1 MTAEE
6 QLISA
11 LAEVERLREAVVGKD
26 VQISQKDAEIRKLSD
41 TLLWL
46 RRKVF
51 GKMSEKNLPLDPNQL
66 LLFEQEHLTDEE
78 RARLD
83 KEVEAAGRQMTK
95 AITVKVKPARRNLDT
110 AGLPTEVIDI
120 YPEGTTDENGR
131 LRDEYVEIGTDESSR
146 LEHIAARTYIEKTV
160 IHKVI
165 LKSDRDKAPE
175 DRRILGERLPL
186 APVGRCMAGASVLTD
201 IIIGKFMY
209 HLPFYRQ
216 IQQYRES
223 GITISGSTMGGW
235 YEAAVEK
242 LKLLYDILRQHILQ
256 SEYIQIDESVIP
268 VIDNEKHK
276 ARKGYEWCVRDAVRG
291 AVMFHYD
298 RGSRGGKVAREI
310 LGAYKGAVQCDGYD
324 AYDQFERNDGITV
337 YGCWAHAR
345 RKFVDALDENSRLAT
360 EALCFIRKIYKV
372 ESDADEAGLNADERK
387 EQRLKTSY
395 PTIQLFETWMKET
408 YLKVLPNS
416 RMGGAIEY
424 TYSLLPRLSR
434 YVNDGRI
441 NIDNNLI
448 ENAIRPLALG
458 RKNYLFCGNDASAY
472 RAAIVYSL
480 ISTCK
485 AAGVDPRTWMEDVL
499 RKIPYYQRDRRDL
512 AELLPYNWKHINEQD
527 LLVTDSNQLGPTR
540 AQYPRLA
547 PTRTDSALNV
557 RLVRYGRHRW
567 LTQMLVQ
574 LMYGKVALAF

>member
-11 LAEVERLREAVVGKD
+11 LAEVERLRKAVVGKD
-26 VQISQKDAEIRKLSD
+26 AEISHKDALLSLKDAEISQKNAEIKKLSD

-51 GKMSEKNLPLDPNQL
+51 GKMSEKNLPLDPDQL

-83 KEVEAAGRQMTK
+83 KEVEAAEQQMTK
-95 AITVKVKPARRNLDT
+95 TITVKVKPSRRDLDT
-110 AGLPTEVIDI
+110 TGLPTEVIDI
-120 YPEGTTDENGR
+120 YPDGTTDENGK
-131 LRDEYVEIGTDESSR
+131 LKDEYVEIGTDESSR
-146 LEHIAARTYIEKTV
+146 LEHIAAKTYIKKTV
-160 IHKVI
+160 IHKVM
-165 LKSDRDKAPE
+165 LKSDSNNKTPE
-175 DRRILGERLPL
+175 DRRIICARLPL
-186 APVGRCMAGASVLTD
+186 APVNRCMAGASVLAD

-216 IQQYRES
+216 IQQYKES
-223 GITISGSTMGGW
+223 GITISDSTMGGW

-256 SEYIQIDESVIP
+256 SEYIQIDESVLP
-268 VIDNEKHK
+268 VIDSEKHK
-276 ARKGYEWCVRDAVRG
+276 ARKGYEWCVRDAIRG
-291 AVMFHYD
+291 AVMFYYD

-324 AYDQFERNDGITV
+324 AYDQFEKNDNITV

-345 RKFVDALDENSRLAT
+345 RKFVDALNESNRLAT
-360 EALCFIRKIYKV
+360 EALCLIRKIYKV
-372 ESDADEAGLNADERK
+372 ESDADKAGLNADERK
-387 EQRLKTSY
+387 EQRLKISY
-395 PTIQLFETWMKET
+395 PTIRLFETWMKET

-416 RMGGAIEY
+416 KMGDAIEY

-472 RAAIVYSL
+472 RAPIVYSL

-485 AAGVDPRTWMEDVL
+485 AVDVDPRTWMEDVL
-499 RKIPYYQRDRRDL
+499 RKIPYYQRDQRDL
-512 AELLPYNWKHINEQD
+512 AELLPFNWKN
-527 LLVTDSNQLGPTR
+527 
-540 AQYPRLA
+540 
-547 PTRTDSALNV
+547 
-557 RLVRYGRHRW
+557 RYE
-567 LTQMLVQ
+567 
-574 LMYGKVALAF
+574 

>member
-11 LAEVERLREAVVGKD
+11 LAEVERLRKAVVGKD
-26 VQISQKDAEIRKLSD
+26 AEISHKNALLSLKDAEISQKNAEIKKLSD

-51 GKMSEKNLPLDPNQL
+51 GKMSEKNLPLDPDQL

-83 KEVEAAGRQMTK
+83 KEVEAAEQQMTK
-95 AITVKVKPARRNLDT
+95 TITVKVKPSRRDLDT
-110 AGLPTEVIDI
+110 TGLPTEVIDI
-120 YPEGTTDENGR
+120 YPDGTTDENGK
-131 LRDEYVEIGTDESSR
+131 LKDEYVEIGTDESSR
-146 LEHIAARTYIEKTV
+146 LEHIAAKTYIKKTV
-160 IHKVI
+160 IHKVM
-165 LKSDRDKAPE
+165 LKSDSNNKTPE
-175 DRRILGERLPL
+175 DRRIICARLPL
-186 APVGRCMAGASVLTD
+186 APVNRCMAGASVLTD

-216 IQQYRES
+216 IQQYKES
-223 GITISGSTMGGW
+223 GITISDSTMGGW

-256 SEYIQIDESVIP
+256 SEYIQIDESVLP
-268 VIDNEKHK
+268 VIDSEKHK
-276 ARKGYEWCVRDAVRG
+276 ARKGYEWCVRDAIRG
-291 AVMFHYD
+291 AVMFYYD
-298 RGSRGGKVAREI
+298 CGSRGGKVAREI

-324 AYDQFERNDGITV
+324 AYDQFEKNDNITV

-345 RKFVDALDENSRLAT
+345 RKFVDALNENNRLAT

-372 ESDADEAGLNADERK
+372 ESDANKAGLNADERK
-387 EQRLKTSY
+387 EQRLKISY
-395 PTIQLFETWMKET
+395 PTIRLFETWMKET

-416 RMGGAIEY
+416 KMGDAIEY

-485 AAGVDPRTWMEDVL
+485 AVDVDPRTWMEDVL
-499 RKIPYYQRDRRDL
+499 RKIPYYQRDQRDL
-512 AELLPYNWKHINEQD
+512 AELLPFNWKN
-527 LLVTDSNQLGPTR
+527 
-540 AQYPRLA
+540 
-547 PTRTDSALNV
+547 
-557 RLVRYGRHRW
+557 RYE
-567 LTQMLVQ
+567 
-574 LMYGKVALAF
+574 

>member
-1 MTAEE
+1 MTVEE

-11 LAEVERLREAVVGKD
+11 LAEVERLRKAVVGKD
-26 VQISQKDAEIRKLSD
+26 AEISHKDALLSLKDAEISQKNAEIKKLSD

-51 GKMSEKNLPLDPNQL
+51 GKMSEKNLPLDPDQL

-83 KEVEAAGRQMTK
+83 KEVEAAEQQMTK
-95 AITVKVKPARRNLDT
+95 TITVKVKPSRRDLDT
-110 AGLPTEVIDI
+110 TGLPTEVIDI
-120 YPEGTTDENGR
+120 YPDGTTDENGK
-131 LRDEYVEIGTDESSR
+131 LKDEYVEIGTDESSR
-146 LEHIAARTYIEKTV
+146 LEHIAAKTYIKKTV
-160 IHKVI
+160 IHKVM
-165 LKSDRDKAPE
+165 LKSDSNNKTPE
-175 DRRILGERLPL
+175 DRRIICARLPL
-186 APVGRCMAGASVLTD
+186 APVNRCMAGASVLTD

-209 HLPFYRQ
+209 HLPSYRQ
-216 IQQYRES
+216 IQQYKES
-223 GITISGSTMGGW
+223 GITISDSTMGGW

-256 SEYIQIDESVIP
+256 SEYIQIDESVLP
-268 VIDNEKHK
+268 VIDSEKHK
-276 ARKGYEWCVRDAVRG
+276 ARKGYEWCVRDAIRG
-291 AVMFHYD
+291 AVMFYYD

-324 AYDQFERNDGITV
+324 AYDQFEKNDNITV

-345 RKFVDALDENSRLAT
+345 RKFVDALNENNRLAT

-372 ESDADEAGLNADERK
+372 ESDANKAGLNADERK
-387 EQRLKTSY
+387 EQRLKISY
-395 PTIQLFETWMKET
+395 PTIRLFETWMKET

-416 RMGGAIEY
+416 KMGDAIEY

-485 AAGVDPRTWMEDVL
+485 AADVDPRTWMEDVL
-499 RKIPYYQRDRRDL
+499 RKIPYYQRDQRDL
-512 AELLPYNWKHINEQD
+512 AELLPFNWKN
-527 LLVTDSNQLGPTR
+527 
-540 AQYPRLA
+540 
-547 PTRTDSALNV
+547 
-557 RLVRYGRHRW
+557 RYE
-567 LTQMLVQ
+567 
-574 LMYGKVALAF
+574 

>member
-11 LAEVERLREAVVGKD
+11 LAEVERLRKAVVGKD
-26 VQISQKDAEIRKLSD
+26 AEISHKDALLSLKDAEISQKNAEIKKLSD
-41 TLLWL
+41 ALLWL

-51 GKMSEKNLPLDPNQL
+51 GKMSEKNLPLDPDQL

-83 KEVEAAGRQMTK
+83 KEVEAAEQQMTK
-95 AITVKVKPARRNLDT
+95 TITVKVKPSRRDLDT
-110 AGLPTEVIDI
+110 TGLPTEVIDI
-120 YPEGTTDENGR
+120 YPDGTTDENGK
-131 LRDEYVEIGTDESSR
+131 LKDEYVEIGTDESSR
-146 LEHIAARTYIEKTV
+146 LEHIAAKTYIKKTV
-160 IHKVI
+160 IHKVM
-165 LKSDRDKAPE
+165 LKSDSNNKTPE
-175 DRRILGERLPL
+175 DRRIICARLPL
-186 APVGRCMAGASVLTD
+186 APVNRCMAGASVLAD

-216 IQQYRES
+216 IQQYKES
-223 GITISGSTMGGW
+223 GITISDSTMGGW

-256 SEYIQIDESVIP
+256 SEYIQIDESVLP
-268 VIDNEKHK
+268 VIDSEKHK
-276 ARKGYEWCVRDAVRG
+276 ARKGYEWCVRDAIRG
-291 AVMFHYD
+291 AVMFYYD

-324 AYDQFERNDGITV
+324 AYDQFEKNDNITV

-345 RKFVDALDENSRLAT
+345 RKFVDALNEDNRLAT

-372 ESDADEAGLNADERK
+372 ESDANKAGLNADERK
-387 EQRLKTSY
+387 EQRLKISY
-395 PTIQLFETWMKET
+395 PTIRLFETWMKET

-416 RMGGAIEY
+416 KMGDAIEY

-485 AAGVDPRTWMEDVL
+485 AADVDPRTWMEDVL
-499 RKIPYYQRDRRDL
+499 RKIPYYQRDQRDL
-512 AELLPYNWKHINEQD
+512 AELLPFNWKN
-527 LLVTDSNQLGPTR
+527 
-540 AQYPRLA
+540 
-547 PTRTDSALNV
+547 
-557 RLVRYGRHRW
+557 RYE
-567 LTQMLVQ
+567 
-574 LMYGKVALAF
+574 

>member
-1 MTAEE
+1 MTVEE

-11 LAEVERLREAVVGKD
+11 LAEVERLRKAVVGKD
-26 VQISQKDAEIRKLSD
+26 AEISHKDALLSLKDAEISQKNAEIKKLSD

-51 GKMSEKNLPLDPNQL
+51 GKMSEKNLPLDPDQL

-83 KEVEAAGRQMTK
+83 KEVEAAEQQMTK
-95 AITVKVKPARRNLDT
+95 TITVKVKPSRRDLDT
-110 AGLPTEVIDI
+110 TGLPTEVIDI
-120 YPEGTTDENGR
+120 YPDGTTDENGK
-131 LRDEYVEIGTDESSR
+131 LKDEYVEIGTDESSR
-146 LEHIAARTYIEKTV
+146 LEHIAAKTYIKKTV
-160 IHKVI
+160 IHKVM
-165 LKSDRDKAPE
+165 LKSDSNNKTPE
-175 DRRILGERLPL
+175 DRRIICARLPL
-186 APVGRCMAGASVLTD
+186 APVNRCMAGASVLAD

-216 IQQYRES
+216 IQQYKES
-223 GITISGSTMGGW
+223 GITISDSTMGGW

-256 SEYIQIDESVIP
+256 SEYIQIDESVLP
-268 VIDNEKHK
+268 VIDSEKHK
-276 ARKGYEWCVRDAVRG
+276 ARKGYEWCVRDAIRG
-291 AVMFHYD
+291 AVMFYYD

-324 AYDQFERNDGITV
+324 AYDQLEKNDNITV

-345 RKFVDALDENSRLAT
+345 RKFVDALNENNRLAT

-372 ESDADEAGLNADERK
+372 ESDANKAGLNADERK
-387 EQRLKTSY
+387 EQRLKISY
-395 PTIQLFETWMKET
+395 PTIRLFETWMKET

-416 RMGGAIEY
+416 KMGDAIEY

-485 AAGVDPRTWMEDVL
+485 AVDVDPRTWMEDVL
-499 RKIPYYQRDRRDL
+499 RKIPYYQRDQRDL
-512 AELLPYNWKHINEQD
+512 AELLPFNWKN
-527 LLVTDSNQLGPTR
+527 
-540 AQYPRLA
+540 
-547 PTRTDSALNV
+547 
-557 RLVRYGRHRW
+557 RYE
-567 LTQMLVQ
+567 
-574 LMYGKVALAF
+574 

>member
-1 MTAEE
+1 MTVEE

-11 LAEVERLREAVVGKD
+11 LAEVKRLRKAVVGKD
-26 VQISQKDAEIRKLSD
+26 AEISHKDALLSLKDAEISQKNAEIKKLSD

-51 GKMSEKNLPLDPNQL
+51 GKMSEKNLPLDPDQL

-83 KEVEAAGRQMTK
+83 KEVEAAEQQMTK
-95 AITVKVKPARRNLDT
+95 TITVKVKPSRRDLDT
-110 AGLPTEVIDI
+110 TGLPTEVIDI
-120 YPEGTTDENGR
+120 YPDGTTDENGK
-131 LRDEYVEIGTDESSR
+131 LKDEYVEIGTDESSR
-146 LEHIAARTYIEKTV
+146 LEHIAAKTYIKKTV
-160 IHKVI
+160 IHKVM
-165 LKSDRDKAPE
+165 LKSDSNNKTPE
-175 DRRILGERLPL
+175 DRRIICARLPL
-186 APVGRCMAGASVLTD
+186 APVSRCMAGASVLAD

-216 IQQYRES
+216 IQQYKES
-223 GITISGSTMGGW
+223 GITISESTMGGW

-256 SEYIQIDESVIP
+256 SEYIQIDESVLP
-268 VIDNEKHK
+268 VIDSEKHK
-276 ARKGYEWCVRDAVRG
+276 ARKGYEWCVRDAIRG
-291 AVMFHYD
+291 AVMFYYD
-298 RGSRGGKVAREI
+298 RGSRGSKVAREI
-310 LGAYKGAVQCDGYD
+310 LGAYKGAIQCDGYD
-324 AYDQFERNDGITV
+324 AYDQFEKNDNITV

-345 RKFVDALDENSRLAT
+345 RKFVDALNENNRLAT

-372 ESDADEAGLNADERK
+372 ESDADKAGLNADERK
-387 EQRLKTSY
+387 EQRLKISY
-395 PTIQLFETWMKET
+395 PTIRLFETWMKET

-416 RMGGAIEY
+416 KMGDAIEY

-448 ENAIRPLALG
+448 ENTIRPLALG

-485 AAGVDPRTWMEDVL
+485 AVDVDPRTWMEDVL
-499 RKIPYYQRDRRDL
+499 RKIPYYQRDQRDL
-512 AELLPYNWKHINEQD
+512 AELLPFNWKN
-527 LLVTDSNQLGPTR
+527 
-540 AQYPRLA
+540 
-547 PTRTDSALNV
+547 
-557 RLVRYGRHRW
+557 RYE
-567 LTQMLVQ
+567 
-574 LMYGKVALAF
+574 

>member
-11 LAEVERLREAVVGKD
+11 LAEVERLRKAVVGKD
-26 VQISQKDAEIRKLSD
+26 AEISHKDALLSLKDAEISRKNAEIKKLSD

-51 GKMSEKNLPLDPNQL
+51 GKMSEKNLHLDPDQL

-83 KEVEAAGRQMTK
+83 KEVEAAEQQMTK
-95 AITVKVKPARRNLDT
+95 TITVKVKPSRRDLDT
-110 AGLPTEVIDI
+110 TGLPTEVIDI
-120 YPEGTTDENGR
+120 YPDGTTDENGK
-131 LRDEYVEIGTDESSR
+131 LKDEYVEIGTDESSR
-146 LEHIAARTYIEKTV
+146 LEHIAAKTYIKKTV
-160 IHKVI
+160 IHKVM
-165 LKSDRDKAPE
+165 LKSDSNNKTPE
-175 DRRILGERLPL
+175 DRRIICARLPL
-186 APVGRCMAGASVLTD
+186 APVNRCMAGASVLTD

-216 IQQYRES
+216 IQQYKES
-223 GITISGSTMGGW
+223 GITISDSTMGGW

-256 SEYIQIDESVIP
+256 SEYIQIDESVLP
-268 VIDNEKHK
+268 VIDSEKHK
-276 ARKGYEWCVRDAVRG
+276 ARKGYEWCVRDAIRG
-291 AVMFHYD
+291 AVMFYYD

-324 AYDQFERNDGITV
+324 AYDQFEKNDNITV

-345 RKFVDALDENSRLAT
+345 RKFVDALNEDNRLAT

-372 ESDADEAGLNADERK
+372 ESDANKAGLNADERK
-387 EQRLKTSY
+387 EQRLKISY
-395 PTIQLFETWMKET
+395 PTIRLFETWMKET

-416 RMGGAIEY
+416 KMGDAIEY

-485 AAGVDPRTWMEDVL
+485 AADVDPRTWMEDVL
-499 RKIPYYQRDRRDL
+499 RKIPYYQRDQRDL
-512 AELLPYNWKHINEQD
+512 AELLPFNWKN
-527 LLVTDSNQLGPTR
+527 
-540 AQYPRLA
+540 
-547 PTRTDSALNV
+547 
-557 RLVRYGRHRW
+557 RYE
-567 LTQMLVQ
+567 
-574 LMYGKVALAF
+574 

>member
-1 MTAEE
+1 MTVEE

-11 LAEVERLREAVVGKD
+11 LAEVERLRKAVVGKD
-26 VQISQKDAEIRKLSD
+26 AEISHKDALLSLKDAEISRKNAEIKKLSD

-51 GKMSEKNLPLDPNQL
+51 GKMSEKNLPLDPDQL

-83 KEVEAAGRQMTK
+83 KEVEAAEQQMTK
-95 AITVKVKPARRNLDT
+95 TITVKVKPSRRDLDT
-110 AGLPTEVIDI
+110 TGLPTEVIDI
-120 YPEGTTDENGR
+120 YPDGTTDENGK
-131 LRDEYVEIGTDESSR
+131 LKDEYVEIGTDESSR
-146 LEHIAARTYIEKTV
+146 LEHIAAKTYIKKTV
-160 IHKVI
+160 IHKVM
-165 LKSDRDKAPE
+165 LKSDSNNKTPE
-175 DRRILGERLPL
+175 DRRIICARLPL
-186 APVGRCMAGASVLTD
+186 APVNRCMAGASVLTD

-216 IQQYRES
+216 IQQYKES
-223 GITISGSTMGGW
+223 GITISDSTMGGW

-256 SEYIQIDESVIP
+256 SEYIQIDESVLP
-268 VIDNEKHK
+268 VIDSEKHK
-276 ARKGYEWCVRDAVRG
+276 ARKGYEWCVRDAIRG
-291 AVMFHYD
+291 AVMFYYD

-324 AYDQFERNDGITV
+324 AYDQFEKNDNITV

-345 RKFVDALDENSRLAT
+345 RKFVDALNENNRLAT

-372 ESDADEAGLNADERK
+372 ESDADKAGLNADERK
-387 EQRLKTSY
+387 EQRLKISY
-395 PTIQLFETWMKET
+395 PTIRLFETWMKET

-416 RMGGAIEY
+416 KMGDAIEY

-485 AAGVDPRTWMEDVL
+485 AVDVDPRTWMEDVL
-499 RKIPYYQRDRRDL
+499 RKIPYYQRDQRDL
-512 AELLPYNWKHINEQD
+512 AELLPFNWKN
-527 LLVTDSNQLGPTR
+527 
-540 AQYPRLA
+540 
-547 PTRTDSALNV
+547 
-557 RLVRYGRHRW
+557 RYE
-567 LTQMLVQ
+567 
-574 LMYGKVALAF
+574 

>member
-11 LAEVERLREAVVGKD
+11 LAEVERLRKAVVGKD
-26 VQISQKDAEIRKLSD
+26 AEISHKDALLSLKDAEISRKNAEIKKLGD

-51 GKMSEKNLPLDPNQL
+51 GKMSEKNLPLDPDQL

-83 KEVEAAGRQMTK
+83 KEVEAAEQQMTK
-95 AITVKVKPARRNLDT
+95 TITVKVKPSRRDLDT
-110 AGLPTEVIDI
+110 TGLPTEVIDI
-120 YPEGTTDENGR
+120 YPDGTTDENGK
-131 LRDEYVEIGTDESSR
+131 LKDEYVEIGTDESSR
-146 LEHIAARTYIEKTV
+146 LEHIAAKTYIKKTV
-160 IHKVI
+160 IHKVM
-165 LKSDRDKAPE
+165 LKSDSNNKTPE
-175 DRRILGERLPL
+175 DRRIICARLPL
-186 APVGRCMAGASVLTD
+186 APVNRCMAGASVLAD

-216 IQQYRES
+216 IQQYKES
-223 GITISGSTMGGW
+223 GITISDSTMGGW

-256 SEYIQIDESVIP
+256 SEYIQIDESVLP
-268 VIDNEKHK
+268 VIDSEKHK
-276 ARKGYEWCVRDAVRG
+276 ARKGYEWCVRDAIRG
-291 AVMFHYD
+291 AVMFYYD

-324 AYDQFERNDGITV
+324 AYDQFEKNDNITV

-345 RKFVDALDENSRLAT
+345 RKFVDALNENNRLAT

-372 ESDADEAGLNADERK
+372 ESDANKAGLNADERK
-387 EQRLKTSY
+387 EQRLKISY
-395 PTIQLFETWMKET
+395 PTIRIFETWMKET

-416 RMGGAIEY
+416 KMGDAIEY

-485 AAGVDPRTWMEDVL
+485 AVDVDPRTWMEDVL
-499 RKIPYYQRDRRDL
+499 RKIPYYQRDQRDL
-512 AELLPYNWKHINEQD
+512 AELLPFNWKN
-527 LLVTDSNQLGPTR
+527 
-540 AQYPRLA
+540 
-547 PTRTDSALNV
+547 
-557 RLVRYGRHRW
+557 RYE
-567 LTQMLVQ
+567 
-574 LMYGKVALAF
+574 

>member
-1 MTAEE
+1 MTVEE

-11 LAEVERLREAVVGKD
+11 LAEVERLRKAVVGKD
-26 VQISQKDAEIRKLSD
+26 AEISHKDALLSLKDAEISQKNAEIKKLSN

-51 GKMSEKNLPLDPNQL
+51 GKMSEKNLPLDPDQL

-83 KEVEAAGRQMTK
+83 KEVKAAEQQMTK
-95 AITVKVKPARRNLDT
+95 TITVKVKPSRRDLDT
-110 AGLPTEVIDI
+110 TGLPTEVIDI
-120 YPEGTTDENGR
+120 YPDGTTDENGK
-131 LRDEYVEIGTDESSR
+131 LKDEYVEIGTDESSR
-146 LEHIAARTYIEKTV
+146 LEHIAAKTYIKKTV
-160 IHKVI
+160 IHKVM
-165 LKSDRDKAPE
+165 LKSDSNNKTPE
-175 DRRILGERLPL
+175 DRRIICARLPL
-186 APVGRCMAGASVLTD
+186 APVNRCMAGASVLTD

-216 IQQYRES
+216 IQQYKES
-223 GITISGSTMGGW
+223 GITISDSTMGGW

-256 SEYIQIDESVIP
+256 SEYIQIDESVLP
-268 VIDNEKHK
+268 VIDSEKHK
-276 ARKGYEWCVRDAVRG
+276 ARKGYEWCVRDAIRG
-291 AVMFHYD
+291 AVMFYYD

-324 AYDQFERNDGITV
+324 AYDQFEKNDNITV

-345 RKFVDALDENSRLAT
+345 RKFVDALNENNRLAT

-372 ESDADEAGLNADERK
+372 ESDADKAGLNADELK
-387 EQRLKTSY
+387 EQRLKISY
-395 PTIQLFETWMKET
+395 PTIRLFETWMKET

-416 RMGGAIEY
+416 KMGDAIEY

-448 ENAIRPLALG
+448 ENTIRPLALG

-485 AAGVDPRTWMEDVL
+485 AADVDPRTWMEDVL
-499 RKIPYYQRDRRDL
+499 RKIPYYQRDQRDL
-512 AELLPYNWKHINEQD
+512 AELLPFNWKN
-527 LLVTDSNQLGPTR
+527 
-540 AQYPRLA
+540 
-547 PTRTDSALNV
+547 
-557 RLVRYGRHRW
+557 RYE
-567 LTQMLVQ
+567 
-574 LMYGKVALAF
+574 

>member
-11 LAEVERLREAVVGKD
+11 LAEVERLRKAVVGKD
-26 VQISQKDAEIRKLSD
+26 AEISHKDALLSLKDAEISQKNAEIKKLSD

-51 GKMSEKNLPLDPNQL
+51 GKMSEKNLPLDPDQL

-83 KEVEAAGRQMTK
+83 KEVEAAEQQMTK
-95 AITVKVKPARRNLDT
+95 TITVKVKPSRRDLDT
-110 AGLPTEVIDI
+110 TGLPTEVIDI
-120 YPEGTTDENGR
+120 YPDGTTDENGK
-131 LRDEYVEIGTDESSR
+131 LKDEYVEIGTDESSR
-146 LEHIAARTYIEKTV
+146 LEHIAAKTYIKKTV
-160 IHKVI
+160 IHKVM
-165 LKSDRDKAPE
+165 LKSDSNNKTPE
-175 DRRILGERLPL
+175 DRRIICARLPL
-186 APVGRCMAGASVLTD
+186 APVNRCMAGASVLAD

-216 IQQYRES
+216 IQQYKES
-223 GITISGSTMGGW
+223 GITISDSTMGGW

-256 SEYIQIDESVIP
+256 SEYIQIDESVLP
-268 VIDNEKHK
+268 VIDSEKHK
-276 ARKGYEWCVRDAVRG
+276 ARKGYEWCVRDAIRG
-291 AVMFHYD
+291 AVMFYYD

-324 AYDQFERNDGITV
+324 AYDQFEKNDNITV

-345 RKFVDALDENSRLAT
+345 RKFVDALNENNRLAT

-372 ESDADEAGLNADERK
+372 ESDANKAGLNADERK
-387 EQRLKTSY
+387 EQRLKISY
-395 PTIQLFETWMKET
+395 PTIRLFETWMKET

-416 RMGGAIEY
+416 KMGDAIEC

-485 AAGVDPRTWMEDVL
+485 AADVDPRTWMEDVL
-499 RKIPYYQRDRRDL
+499 RKIPYYQRDQRDL
-512 AELLPYNWKHINEQD
+512 AELLPFNWKN
-527 LLVTDSNQLGPTR
+527 
-540 AQYPRLA
+540 
-547 PTRTDSALNV
+547 
-557 RLVRYGRHRW
+557 RYE
-567 LTQMLVQ
+567 
-574 LMYGKVALAF
+574 

>member
-11 LAEVERLREAVVGKD
+11 LAEVERLRKAVVGKD
-26 VQISQKDAEIRKLSD
+26 AEISHKDALLSLKDAEISQKNAEIKKLSD

-51 GKMSEKNLPLDPNQL
+51 GKMSEKNLPLDPDQL

-83 KEVEAAGRQMTK
+83 KEVEAAEQQMTK
-95 AITVKVKPARRNLDT
+95 TITVKVKPSRRDLDT
-110 AGLPTEVIDI
+110 TGLPTEVIDI
-120 YPEGTTDENGR
+120 YPDGTTDENGK
-131 LRDEYVEIGTDESSR
+131 LKDEYVEIGTDESSR
-146 LEHIAARTYIEKTV
+146 LEHIAAKTYIKKTV
-160 IHKVI
+160 IHKVM
-165 LKSDRDKAPE
+165 LKSDSNNKTPE
-175 DRRILGERLPL
+175 DRRIICARLPL
-186 APVGRCMAGASVLTD
+186 APVNRCMAGASVLAD

-216 IQQYRES
+216 IQQYKES
-223 GITISGSTMGGW
+223 GITISDSTMGGW

-256 SEYIQIDESVIP
+256 SEYIQIDESVLP
-268 VIDNEKHK
+268 VIDSEKHK
-276 ARKGYEWCVRDAVRG
+276 ARKGYEWCVRDAIRG
-291 AVMFHYD
+291 AVMFYYD

-324 AYDQFERNDGITV
+324 AYDQLEKNDNITV

-345 RKFVDALDENSRLAT
+345 RKFVDALNESNRLAT
-360 EALCFIRKIYKV
+360 EALCLIRKIYKV
-372 ESDADEAGLNADERK
+372 ESDADKAGLNADERK
-387 EQRLKTSY
+387 EQRLKISY
-395 PTIQLFETWMKET
+395 PTIRLFETWMKET

-416 RMGGAIEY
+416 KMGDAIEY

-485 AAGVDPRTWMEDVL
+485 AVDVDPRTWMEDVL
-499 RKIPYYQRDRRDL
+499 RKIPYYRRDQRDL
-512 AELLPYNWKHINEQD
+512 AELLPFNWKN
-527 LLVTDSNQLGPTR
+527 
-540 AQYPRLA
+540 
-547 PTRTDSALNV
+547 
-557 RLVRYGRHRW
+557 RYE
-567 LTQMLVQ
+567 
-574 LMYGKVALAF
+574 

>member
-11 LAEVERLREAVVGKD
+11 LAEVERLRKAVVGKD
-26 VQISQKDAEIRKLSD
+26 AEMSHKDALLSLKDAEISQKNAEIKKLSD

-51 GKMSEKNLPLDPNQL
+51 GKMSEKNLPLDPDQL

-83 KEVEAAGRQMTK
+83 KEVEAAEQQMTK
-95 AITVKVKPARRNLDT
+95 TITVKVKPSRRDLDT
-110 AGLPTEVIDI
+110 TGLPTEVIDI
-120 YPEGTTDENGR
+120 YPDGTTDENGK
-131 LRDEYVEIGTDESSR
+131 LKDEYVEIGTDESSR
-146 LEHIAARTYIEKTV
+146 LEHIAAKTYIKKTV
-160 IHKVI
+160 IHKVM
-165 LKSDRDKAPE
+165 LKSDSNNKTPE
-175 DRRILGERLPL
+175 DRRIICARLPL
-186 APVGRCMAGASVLTD
+186 APVNRCMAGASVLTD

-216 IQQYRES
+216 IQQYKES
-223 GITISGSTMGGW
+223 GITISDSTMGGW

-256 SEYIQIDESVIP
+256 SEYIQIDESVLP
-268 VIDNEKHK
+268 VIDSEKHK
-276 ARKGYEWCVRDAVRG
+276 ARKGYEWCVRDAIRG
-291 AVMFHYD
+291 AVMFYYD

-324 AYDQFERNDGITV
+324 AYDQFEKNDNITV

-345 RKFVDALDENSRLAT
+345 RKFVDALNENNRLAT

-372 ESDADEAGLNADERK
+372 ESDANKAGLNADERK
-387 EQRLKTSY
+387 EQRLKISY
-395 PTIQLFETWMKET
+395 PTIRLFETWMKET

-416 RMGGAIEY
+416 KMGDAIEY

-485 AAGVDPRTWMEDVL
+485 AADVDPRTWMEDVL
-499 RKIPYYQRDRRDL
+499 RKIPYYQRDQRDL
-512 AELLPYNWKHINEQD
+512 AELLPFNWKN
-527 LLVTDSNQLGPTR
+527 
-540 AQYPRLA
+540 
-547 PTRTDSALNV
+547 
-557 RLVRYGRHRW
+557 RYE
-567 LTQMLVQ
+567 
-574 LMYGKVALAF
+574 

>member
-1 MTAEE
+1 MTVEE

-11 LAEVERLREAVVGKD
+11 LAEVERLRKAVVGKD
-26 VQISQKDAEIRKLSD
+26 AEISHKDALLSLKDAEISQKNAEIKKLSD

-51 GKMSEKNLPLDPNQL
+51 GKMSEKNLPLDPDQL

-83 KEVEAAGRQMTK
+83 KEVEAAEQQMTK
-95 AITVKVKPARRNLDT
+95 TITVKVKPSRRDLDT
-110 AGLPTEVIDI
+110 TGLPTEVIDI
-120 YPEGTTDENGR
+120 YPDGTTDENGK
-131 LRDEYVEIGTDESSR
+131 LKDEYVEIGTDESSR
-146 LEHIAARTYIEKTV
+146 LEHIAAKTYIKKTV
-160 IHKVI
+160 IHKVM
-165 LKSDRDKAPE
+165 LKSDSNNKTPE
-175 DRRILGERLPL
+175 DRRIICARLPL
-186 APVGRCMAGASVLTD
+186 APVNRCMAGASVLTD

-216 IQQYRES
+216 IQQYKES
-223 GITISGSTMGGW
+223 GITISDSTMGGW

-256 SEYIQIDESVIP
+256 SEYIQIDESVLP
-268 VIDNEKHK
+268 VIDSEKHK
-276 ARKGYEWCVRDAVRG
+276 ARKGYEWCVRDAIRG
-291 AVMFHYD
+291 AVMFYYD

-324 AYDQFERNDGITV
+324 AYDQFEKNDNITV

-345 RKFVDALDENSRLAT
+345 RKFVDALNENNRLAT

-372 ESDADEAGLNADERK
+372 ESDANKAGLNADERK
-387 EQRLKTSY
+387 EQRLKISY
-395 PTIQLFETWMKET
+395 PTIRLFETWMKET

-416 RMGGAIEY
+416 KMGDAIEY

-458 RKNYLFCGNDASAY
+458 RKDYLFCGNDASAY

-485 AAGVDPRTWMEDVL
+485 AVDVDPRTWMEDVL
-499 RKIPYYQRDRRDL
+499 RKIPYYQRDQRDL
-512 AELLPYNWKHINEQD
+512 AGLLPFNWKN
-527 LLVTDSNQLGPTR
+527 
-540 AQYPRLA
+540 
-547 PTRTDSALNV
+547 
-557 RLVRYGRHRW
+557 RYE
-567 LTQMLVQ
+567 
-574 LMYGKVALAF
+574 

>member
-1 MTAEE
+1 MTVEE

-11 LAEVERLREAVVGKD
+11 LAEVERLRKAVVGKD
-26 VQISQKDAEIRKLSD
+26 AEISHKDALLSLKDAEISRKNAEIKKLSD

-51 GKMSEKNLPLDPNQL
+51 GKMSEKNLPLDPDQL

-83 KEVEAAGRQMTK
+83 KEVEAAEQQMTK
-95 AITVKVKPARRNLDT
+95 TITVKVKPSRRDLDT
-110 AGLPTEVIDI
+110 TGLPTEVIDI
-120 YPEGTTDENGR
+120 YPDGTTDENGK
-131 LRDEYVEIGTDESSR
+131 LKDEYVEIGTDESSR
-146 LEHIAARTYIEKTV
+146 LEHIAAKTYIKKTV
-160 IHKVI
+160 IHKVM
-165 LKSDRDKAPE
+165 LKSDSNNKTPE
-175 DRRILGERLPL
+175 DRRIICARLPL
-186 APVGRCMAGASVLTD
+186 APVNRCMAGASVLAD

-216 IQQYRES
+216 IQQYKES
-223 GITISGSTMGGW
+223 GITISDSTMGGW

-256 SEYIQIDESVIP
+256 SEYIQIDESVLP
-268 VIDNEKHK
+268 VIDSEKHK
-276 ARKGYEWCVRDAVRG
+276 ARKGYEWCVRDAIRG
-291 AVMFHYD
+291 AVMFYYD

-324 AYDQFERNDGITV
+324 AYDQFEKNDNITV

-345 RKFVDALDENSRLAT
+345 RKFVDALNEDNRLAT

-372 ESDADEAGLNADERK
+372 ESDANKAGLNADERK
-387 EQRLKTSY
+387 EQRLKISY
-395 PTIQLFETWMKET
+395 PTIRLFETWMKET

-416 RMGGAIEY
+416 KMGDAIEY

-485 AAGVDPRTWMEDVL
+485 AADVDPRTWMEDVL
-499 RKIPYYQRDRRDL
+499 RKIPYYQRDQRDL
-512 AELLPYNWKHINEQD
+512 AELLPFNWKN
-527 LLVTDSNQLGPTR
+527 
-540 AQYPRLA
+540 
-547 PTRTDSALNV
+547 
-557 RLVRYGRHRW
+557 RYE
-567 LTQMLVQ
+567 
-574 LMYGKVALAF
+574 

>member
-11 LAEVERLREAVVGKD
+11 LAEVERLRKAVVGKD
-26 VQISQKDAEIRKLSD
+26 AEISHKDALLSLKDAEISQKNAEIKKLSD

-51 GKMSEKNLPLDPNQL
+51 GKMSEKNLPLDPDQL

-83 KEVEAAGRQMTK
+83 KEVEAAEQQMTK
-95 AITVKVKPARRNLDT
+95 TITVKVKPSRRDLDT
-110 AGLPTEVIDI
+110 TGLPTEVIDI
-120 YPEGTTDENGR
+120 YPDGTTDENGK
-131 LRDEYVEIGTDESSR
+131 LKDEYVEIGTDESSR
-146 LEHIAARTYIEKTV
+146 LEHIAAKTYIKKTV
-160 IHKVI
+160 IHKVM
-165 LKSDRDKAPE
+165 LKSDSNNKTPE
-175 DRRILGERLPL
+175 DRRIICARLPL
-186 APVGRCMAGASVLTD
+186 APVNRCMAGASVLAD

-216 IQQYRES
+216 IQQYKES
-223 GITISGSTMGGW
+223 GITISDSTMGGW

-256 SEYIQIDESVIP
+256 SEYIQIDESVLP
-268 VIDNEKHK
+268 VIDSEKHK
-276 ARKGYEWCVRDAVRG
+276 ARKGYEWCVRDAIRG
-291 AVMFHYD
+291 AVMFYYD

-324 AYDQFERNDGITV
+324 AYDQFEKNDNITV

-345 RKFVDALDENSRLAT
+345 RKFVDALNENNRLST

-372 ESDADEAGLNADERK
+372 ESDANKAGLNADERK
-387 EQRLKTSY
+387 EQRLKISY
-395 PTIQLFETWMKET
+395 PTIRLFETWMKET

-416 RMGGAIEY
+416 KMGDAIEY

-485 AAGVDPRTWMEDVL
+485 AADVDPRTWMEDVL
-499 RKIPYYQRDRRDL
+499 RKIPYYQRDQRDL
-512 AELLPYNWKHINEQD
+512 AELLPFNWKN
-527 LLVTDSNQLGPTR
+527 
-540 AQYPRLA
+540 
-547 PTRTDSALNV
+547 
-557 RLVRYGRHRW
+557 RYE
-567 LTQMLVQ
+567 
-574 LMYGKVALAF
+574 

>member
-1 MTAEE
+1 MTVEE

-11 LAEVERLREAVVGKD
+11 LAEVERLRKAVVGKD
-26 VQISQKDAEIRKLSD
+26 AEISHKDALLSLKDAEISQKNAEIKKLSD

-51 GKMSEKNLPLDPNQL
+51 GKMSEKNLPLDPDQL

-83 KEVEAAGRQMTK
+83 KEVEAAEQQMTK
-95 AITVKVKPARRNLDT
+95 TITVKVKPSRRDLDT
-110 AGLPTEVIDI
+110 TGLPTEVIDI
-120 YPEGTTDENGR
+120 YPDGTTDENGK
-131 LRDEYVEIGTDESSR
+131 LKDEYVEIGTDESSR
-146 LEHIAARTYIEKTV
+146 LEHIAAKTYIKKTV
-160 IHKVI
+160 IHKVM
-165 LKSDRDKAPE
+165 LKSDSNNKTPE
-175 DRRILGERLPL
+175 DRRIICARLPL
-186 APVGRCMAGASVLTD
+186 APVNRCMAGASVLAD

-216 IQQYRES
+216 IQQYKES
-223 GITISGSTMGGW
+223 GITISDSTMGGW

-256 SEYIQIDESVIP
+256 SEYIQIDESVLP
-268 VIDNEKHK
+268 VIDSEKHK
-276 ARKGYEWCVRDAVRG
+276 ARKGYEWGVRDAIRG
-291 AVMFHYD
+291 AVMFYYD

-324 AYDQFERNDGITV
+324 AYDQFEKNDNITV

-345 RKFVDALDENSRLAT
+345 RKFVDALNENNRLAT

-372 ESDADEAGLNADERK
+372 ESDANKAGLNADERK
-387 EQRLKTSY
+387 EQRLKISY
-395 PTIQLFETWMKET
+395 PTIRLFETWLKET

-416 RMGGAIEY
+416 KMGDAIEY

-485 AAGVDPRTWMEDVL
+485 AADVDPRTWMEDVL
-499 RKIPYYQRDRRDL
+499 RKIPYYQRDQRDL
-512 AELLPYNWKHINEQD
+512 AELLPFNWKN
-527 LLVTDSNQLGPTR
+527 
-540 AQYPRLA
+540 
-547 PTRTDSALNV
+547 
-557 RLVRYGRHRW
+557 RYE
-567 LTQMLVQ
+567 
-574 LMYGKVALAF
+574 

>member
-1 MTAEE
+1 MTVEE

-11 LAEVERLREAVVGKD
+11 LAEVERLRKAVVGKD
-26 VQISQKDAEIRKLSD
+26 AEISHKDALLSLKDAEISQKNAEIKKLSD

-51 GKMSEKNLPLDPNQL
+51 GKMSEKNLPLDPDQL

-83 KEVEAAGRQMTK
+83 KEVEAAEQQMTK
-95 AITVKVKPARRNLDT
+95 TITVKVKPSRRDLDT
-110 AGLPTEVIDI
+110 TGLPTEVIDI
-120 YPEGTTDENGR
+120 YPDGTTDENGK
-131 LRDEYVEIGTDESSR
+131 LKDEYVEIGTDESSR
-146 LEHIAARTYIEKTV
+146 LEHIAAKTYIKKTV
-160 IHKVI
+160 IHKVM
-165 LKSDRDKAPE
+165 LKSDSNNKTPE
-175 DRRILGERLPL
+175 DRRIICARLPL
-186 APVGRCMAGASVLTD
+186 APVNRCMAGASVLAD

-216 IQQYRES
+216 IQQYKES
-223 GITISGSTMGGW
+223 GITISDSTMGGW
-235 YEAAVEK
+235 YEADVEK

-256 SEYIQIDESVIP
+256 SEYIQIDESVLP
-268 VIDNEKHK
+268 VIDSEKHK
-276 ARKGYEWCVRDAVRG
+276 ARKGYEWCVRDAIRG
-291 AVMFHYD
+291 AVMFYYD

-324 AYDQFERNDGITV
+324 AYDQFEKNDNITV

-345 RKFVDALDENSRLAT
+345 RKFVDALNENNRLAT

-372 ESDADEAGLNADERK
+372 ESDANKAGLNADERK
-387 EQRLKTSY
+387 EQRLKISY
-395 PTIQLFETWMKET
+395 PTIRLFETWMKET

-416 RMGGAIEY
+416 KMGDAIEY

-485 AAGVDPRTWMEDVL
+485 AADVDPRTWMEDVL
-499 RKIPYYQRDRRDL
+499 RKIPYYQRDQRDL
-512 AELLPYNWKHINEQD
+512 AELLPFNWKN
-527 LLVTDSNQLGPTR
+527 
-540 AQYPRLA
+540 
-547 PTRTDSALNV
+547 
-557 RLVRYGRHRW
+557 RYE
-567 LTQMLVQ
+567 
-574 LMYGKVALAF
+574 

>member
-11 LAEVERLREAVVGKD
+11 LAEVERLRKAVVGKD
-26 VQISQKDAEIRKLSD
+26 AEISHKDALLSLKDAEISQKNAEIKKLSD

-51 GKMSEKNLPLDPNQL
+51 GKMSEKNLPLDPDQL

-83 KEVEAAGRQMTK
+83 KEVEAAEQQMTK
-95 AITVKVKPARRNLDT
+95 TITVKVKPSRRDLDT
-110 AGLPTEVIDI
+110 TGLPTEVIDI
-120 YPEGTTDENGR
+120 YPDGTTDENGK
-131 LRDEYVEIGTDESSR
+131 LKDEYVEIGTDESSR
-146 LEHIAARTYIEKTV
+146 LEHIAAKTYIKKTV
-160 IHKVI
+160 IHKVM
-165 LKSDRDKAPE
+165 LKSDSNNKTPE
-175 DRRILGERLPL
+175 DRRIICARLPL
-186 APVGRCMAGASVLTD
+186 APVNRCMAGASVLAD

-216 IQQYRES
+216 IQQYKES
-223 GITISGSTMGGW
+223 GITISDSTMGGW

-256 SEYIQIDESVIP
+256 SEYIQIDESVLP
-268 VIDNEKHK
+268 VIDSEKHK
-276 ARKGYEWCVRDAVRG
+276 ARKGYEWCVRDAIRG
-291 AVMFHYD
+291 AVMFYYD

-324 AYDQFERNDGITV
+324 AYDQFEKNDNITV

-345 RKFVDALDENSRLAT
+345 RKFVDALNENNRLAT

-372 ESDADEAGLNADERK
+372 ESDADKAGLNADERK
-387 EQRLKTSY
+387 EQRLKISY
-395 PTIQLFETWMKET
+395 PTIRLFETWMKET

-416 RMGGAIEY
+416 KMGDAIEY

-485 AAGVDPRTWMEDVL
+485 AVDVDPRTWMEDVL
-499 RKIPYYQRDRRDL
+499 RKIPYYQRDQRDL
-512 AELLPYNWKHINEQD
+512 AELLPFNWKN
-527 LLVTDSNQLGPTR
+527 
-540 AQYPRLA
+540 
-547 PTRTDSALNV
+547 
-557 RLVRYGRHRW
+557 RYE
-567 LTQMLVQ
+567 
-574 LMYGKVALAF
+574 

>member
-11 LAEVERLREAVVGKD
+11 LAEVERLRQAVVGKD
-26 VQISQKDAEIRKLSD
+26 AEISHKDALLSLKDAEISRKNAEIKKLSD

-51 GKMSEKNLPLDPNQL
+51 GKMSEKNLPLDPDQL

-83 KEVEAAGRQMTK
+83 KEVEAAEQQMTK
-95 AITVKVKPARRNLDT
+95 TITVKVKPSRRDLDT
-110 AGLPTEVIDI
+110 TGLPTEVIDI
-120 YPEGTTDENGR
+120 YPDGTTDENGK
-131 LRDEYVEIGTDESSR
+131 LKDEYVEIGTDESSR
-146 LEHIAARTYIEKTV
+146 LEHIAAKTYIKKTV
-160 IHKVI
+160 IHKVM
-165 LKSDRDKAPE
+165 LKSDSNNKTPE
-175 DRRILGERLPL
+175 DRRIICARLPL
-186 APVGRCMAGASVLTD
+186 APVNRCMAGASVLTD

-216 IQQYRES
+216 IQQYKES
-223 GITISGSTMGGW
+223 GITISDSTMGGW

-256 SEYIQIDESVIP
+256 SEYIQIDESVLP
-268 VIDNEKHK
+268 VIDSEKHK
-276 ARKGYEWCVRDAVRG
+276 ARKGYEWCVRDAIRG
-291 AVMFHYD
+291 AVMFYYD

-324 AYDQFERNDGITV
+324 AYDQFEKNDNITV

-345 RKFVDALDENSRLAT
+345 RKFVDALNENNRLAT

-372 ESDADEAGLNADERK
+372 ESDANKAGLNADERK
-387 EQRLKTSY
+387 EQRLKISY
-395 PTIQLFETWMKET
+395 PTIRLFETWMKET
-408 YLKVLPNS
+408 YLKVRPNS
-416 RMGGAIEY
+416 KMGDAIEY

-485 AAGVDPRTWMEDVL
+485 AADVDPRTWMEDVL
-499 RKIPYYQRDRRDL
+499 RKIPYYQRDQRDL
-512 AELLPYNWKHINEQD
+512 AELLPFNWKN
-527 LLVTDSNQLGPTR
+527 
-540 AQYPRLA
+540 
-547 PTRTDSALNV
+547 
-557 RLVRYGRHRW
+557 RYE
-567 LTQMLVQ
+567 
-574 LMYGKVALAF
+574 

>member
-1 MTAEE
+1 MTVEE

-11 LAEVERLREAVVGKD
+11 LAEVERLRKAVVGKD
-26 VQISQKDAEIRKLSD
+26 AEISHKDALLSLKDAEISQKNAEIKKLSD

-51 GKMSEKNLPLDPNQL
+51 GKMSEKNLPLDPDQL
-66 LLFEQEHLTDEE
+66 LIFEQEHLTDEE

-83 KEVEAAGRQMTK
+83 KEVEAAEQQMTK
-95 AITVKVKPARRNLDT
+95 TITVKVKPSRRDLDT
-110 AGLPTEVIDI
+110 TGLPTEVIDI
-120 YPEGTTDENGR
+120 YPDGTTDEIGK
-131 LRDEYVEIGTDESSR
+131 LKDEYVEIGTDESSR
-146 LEHIAARTYIEKTV
+146 LEHIAAKTYIKKTV
-160 IHKVI
+160 IHKVM
-165 LKSDRDKAPE
+165 LKSDSNNKTPE
-175 DRRILGERLPL
+175 DRRIICARLPL
-186 APVGRCMAGASVLTD
+186 APVNRCMAGASVLTD

-216 IQQYRES
+216 IQQYKES
-223 GITISGSTMGGW
+223 GITISDSTMGGW

-256 SEYIQIDESVIP
+256 SEYIQIDESVLP
-268 VIDNEKHK
+268 VIDSEKHK
-276 ARKGYEWCVRDAVRG
+276 TRKGYEWCVRDAIRG
-291 AVMFHYD
+291 AVMFYYD

-324 AYDQFERNDGITV
+324 AYDQFEKNDNITV

-345 RKFVDALDENSRLAT
+345 RKFVDALNEDNLLAT

-372 ESDADEAGLNADERK
+372 ESDANKAGLNADERK
-387 EQRLKTSY
+387 EQRLKISY
-395 PTIQLFETWMKET
+395 PTIRLFETWMKET

-416 RMGGAIEY
+416 KMGDAIEY

-485 AAGVDPRTWMEDVL
+485 AVDVDPRTWMEDVL
-499 RKIPYYQRDRRDL
+499 RKIPYYQRDQRDL
-512 AELLPYNWKHINEQD
+512 AELLPFNWKN
-527 LLVTDSNQLGPTR
+527 
-540 AQYPRLA
+540 
-547 PTRTDSALNV
+547 
-557 RLVRYGRHRW
+557 RYE
-567 LTQMLVQ
+567 
-574 LMYGKVALAF
+574 

>member
-1 MTAEE
+1 MTVEE

-11 LAEVERLREAVVGKD
+11 LAEVERLRKAVVGKD
-26 VQISQKDAEIRKLSD
+26 AEISHKDALLSLKDAEISRKNAEIKKLGD

-51 GKMSEKNLPLDPNQL
+51 GKMSEKNLPLDPDRL
-66 LLFEQEHLTDEE
+66 LLFEQVHLTDEE

-83 KEVEAAGRQMTK
+83 KEVEAAEQQMTK
-95 AITVKVKPARRNLDT
+95 TITVKVKPSRRDLDT
-110 AGLPTEVIDI
+110 TGLPTEVIDI
-120 YPEGTTDENGR
+120 YPDGTTDENGK
-131 LRDEYVEIGTDESSR
+131 LKDEYVEIGIDESSR
-146 LEHIAARTYIEKTV
+146 LEHIAAKTYIKKTV
-160 IHKVI
+160 IHKVM
-165 LKSDRDKAPE
+165 LKSDSNNKTPE
-175 DRRILGERLPL
+175 DRRIICARLPL
-186 APVGRCMAGASVLTD
+186 APVNRCMAGASVLAD

-216 IQQYRES
+216 IQQYKES
-223 GITISGSTMGGW
+223 GITISDSTMGGW

-256 SEYIQIDESVIP
+256 SEYIQIDESVLP
-268 VIDNEKHK
+268 VIDSEKHK
-276 ARKGYEWCVRDAVRG
+276 ARKGYGWCVRDAIRG
-291 AVMFHYD
+291 AVMFYYD

-324 AYDQFERNDGITV
+324 AYDQFEKNDNITV

-345 RKFVDALDENSRLAT
+345 RKFVDALNENNRLAT

-372 ESDADEAGLNADERK
+372 ESDANKAGLNADERK
-387 EQRLKTSY
+387 EQRLKISY
-395 PTIQLFETWMKET
+395 PTIRLFETWMKET

-416 RMGGAIEY
+416 KMGDAIEY

-485 AAGVDPRTWMEDVL
+485 AVDVDPRTWMEDVL
-499 RKIPYYQRDRRDL
+499 RKIPYYQRDQLDL
-512 AELLPYNWKHINEQD
+512 AELLPFNWKN
-527 LLVTDSNQLGPTR
+527 
-540 AQYPRLA
+540 
-547 PTRTDSALNV
+547 
-557 RLVRYGRHRW
+557 RYE
-567 LTQMLVQ
+567 
-574 LMYGKVALAF
+574 

>member
-1 MTAEE
+1 MTVEE

-11 LAEVERLREAVVGKD
+11 LAEVERLRKAVVGKD
-26 VQISQKDAEIRKLSD
+26 AEISHKDALLSLKDAEISQKNAEIKKLSD

-51 GKMSEKNLPLDPNQL
+51 GKMSEKNLPLDPDQL

-83 KEVEAAGRQMTK
+83 KEVEAAEQQMTK
-95 AITVKVKPARRNLDT
+95 TITVKVKPSRRDLDT
-110 AGLPTEVIDI
+110 TGLPTEVIDI
-120 YPEGTTDENGR
+120 YPDGTTDENGK
-131 LRDEYVEIGTDESSR
+131 LKDEYVEIGTDESSR
-146 LEHIAARTYIEKTV
+146 LEHIAAKTYIKKTV
-160 IHKVI
+160 IHKVM
-165 LKSDRDKAPE
+165 LKSDSNNKTPE
-175 DRRILGERLPL
+175 DRRIICARLPL
-186 APVGRCMAGASVLTD
+186 APVNRCMAGASVLAD

-209 HLPFYRQ
+209 LLPFYRQ
-216 IQQYRES
+216 IQQYKES
-223 GITISGSTMGGW
+223 GITISDSTMGGW

-256 SEYIQIDESVIP
+256 SEYIQIDESVLP
-268 VIDNEKHK
+268 VIDSEKHK
-276 ARKGYEWCVRDAVRG
+276 ARKGYEWCVRDALRG
-291 AVMFHYD
+291 AVMFYYD

-324 AYDQFERNDGITV
+324 AYDQFEKNDNITV

-345 RKFVDALDENSRLAT
+345 RKFVDALNENNRLAT

-372 ESDADEAGLNADERK
+372 ESDANKAGLNADERK
-387 EQRLKTSY
+387 EQRLRISY
-395 PTIQLFETWMKET
+395 PTIRLFETWMKET

-416 RMGGAIEY
+416 KMGDAIEY

-485 AAGVDPRTWMEDVL
+485 AVDVDPRTWMEDVL
-499 RKIPYYQRDRRDL
+499 RKIPYYQRDQRDL
-512 AELLPYNWKHINEQD
+512 AELLPFNWKN
-527 LLVTDSNQLGPTR
+527 
-540 AQYPRLA
+540 
-547 PTRTDSALNV
+547 
-557 RLVRYGRHRW
+557 RYE
-567 LTQMLVQ
+567 
-574 LMYGKVALAF
+574 

>member
-11 LAEVERLREAVVGKD
+11 LAEVERLRKAVVGKD
-26 VQISQKDAEIRKLSD
+26 AEISHKDALLSLKDAEISQKNAEIKKLSD

-51 GKMSEKNLPLDPNQL
+51 GKMSEKNLPLDPDQL

-83 KEVEAAGRQMTK
+83 KEIETAEQQMTK
-95 AITVKVKPARRNLDT
+95 TITVKVKPSRRDLDT
-110 AGLPTEVIDI
+110 TGLPTEVIDI
-120 YPEGTTDENGR
+120 YPDGTTDENGK
-131 LRDEYVEIGTDESSR
+131 LKDEYVEIGTDESSR
-146 LEHIAARTYIEKTV
+146 LEHIAAKTYIKKTV
-160 IHKVI
+160 IHKVM
-165 LKSDRDKAPE
+165 LKSDSNNKTPE
-175 DRRILGERLPL
+175 DRRIICARLPL
-186 APVGRCMAGASVLTD
+186 APVNRCMAGASVLTD

-216 IQQYRES
+216 IQQYKES
-223 GITISGSTMGGW
+223 GITISDSTMGGW

-256 SEYIQIDESVIP
+256 SEYIQIDESVLP
-268 VIDNEKHK
+268 VIDSEKHK
-276 ARKGYEWCVRDAVRG
+276 ARKGYEWCVRDAIRG
-291 AVMFHYD
+291 AVMFYYD

-324 AYDQFERNDGITV
+324 AYDQFEKNDNITV

-345 RKFVDALDENSRLAT
+345 RKFVDALNENNRLAT

-372 ESDADEAGLNADERK
+372 ESDANKAGLNADERK
-387 EQRLKTSY
+387 EQRLKISY
-395 PTIQLFETWMKET
+395 PTIRLFETWMKET

-416 RMGGAIEY
+416 KMGDAIEY

-485 AAGVDPRTWMEDVL
+485 AVDVDPRTWMEDVL
-499 RKIPYYQRDRRDL
+499 RKIPYYQRDQRDL
-512 AELLPYNWKHINEQD
+512 AELLPFNWKN
-527 LLVTDSNQLGPTR
+527 
-540 AQYPRLA
+540 
-547 PTRTDSALNV
+547 
-557 RLVRYGRHRW
+557 RYE
-567 LTQMLVQ
+567 
-574 LMYGKVALAF
+574 

>member
-11 LAEVERLREAVVGKD
+11 LAEVERLRKAVVGKD
-26 VQISQKDAEIRKLSD
+26 AEISHKDALLSLKDAEISQKNAEIKKLSD

-51 GKMSEKNLPLDPNQL
+51 GKMSEKNLPLDPDQL

-83 KEVEAAGRQMTK
+83 KEVEAAEQQMAKT
-95 AITVKVKPARRNLDT
+95 ITVKVKPSRRDLDT
-110 AGLPTEVIDI
+110 TGLPTEVIDI
-120 YPEGTTDENGR
+120 YPDGTTDENGK
-131 LRDEYVEIGTDESSR
+131 LKDEYVEIGTDESSR
-146 LEHIAARTYIEKTV
+146 LEHIAAKTYIKKTV
-160 IHKVI
+160 IHKVM
-165 LKSDRDKAPE
+165 LKSDSNNKTPE
-175 DRRILGERLPL
+175 DRRIICARLPL
-186 APVGRCMAGASVLTD
+186 APVNRCMAGASVLTD

-216 IQQYRES
+216 IQQYKES
-223 GITISGSTMGGW
+223 GITISDSTMGGW

-256 SEYIQIDESVIP
+256 SEYIQIDESVLP
-268 VIDNEKHK
+268 VIDSEKHK
-276 ARKGYEWCVRDAVRG
+276 ARKGYEWCVRDAIRG
-291 AVMFHYD
+291 AVMFYYD

-324 AYDQFERNDGITV
+324 AYDQFEKNDNITV

-345 RKFVDALDENSRLAT
+345 RKFVDALNEDNRLAT

-372 ESDADEAGLNADERK
+372 ESDANKAGLNADERK
-387 EQRLKTSY
+387 EQRLKISY
-395 PTIQLFETWMKET
+395 PTIRLFETWMKET

-416 RMGGAIEY
+416 KMGDAIEY

-485 AAGVDPRTWMEDVL
+485 AADVDPRTWMEDVL
-499 RKIPYYQRDRRDL
+499 RKIPYYQRDQRDL
-512 AELLPYNWKHINEQD
+512 AELLPFNWKN
-527 LLVTDSNQLGPTR
+527 
-540 AQYPRLA
+540 
-547 PTRTDSALNV
+547 
-557 RLVRYGRHRW
+557 RYE
-567 LTQMLVQ
+567 
-574 LMYGKVALAF
+574 

>member
-1 MTAEE
+1 MTVEE

-11 LAEVERLREAVVGKD
+11 LAEVERLRKAVVGKD
-26 VQISQKDAEIRKLSD
+26 AEISHKDAMLSLKDAEISQKNAEIKKLSD

-51 GKMSEKNLPLDPNQL
+51 GKMSEKNLPLDPDQL

-83 KEVEAAGRQMTK
+83 KEVEAAEQQMTK
-95 AITVKVKPARRNLDT
+95 TITVKVKHSRRDLDT
-110 AGLPTEVIDI
+110 TGLPTEVIDI
-120 YPEGTTDENGR
+120 YPDGTTDENGK
-131 LRDEYVEIGTDESSR
+131 LKDEYVEIGTDESSR
-146 LEHIAARTYIEKTV
+146 LEHIAAKTYIKKTV
-160 IHKVI
+160 IHKVM
-165 LKSDRDKAPE
+165 LKSDSNNKTPE
-175 DRRILGERLPL
+175 DRRIICARLPL
-186 APVGRCMAGASVLTD
+186 APVNRCMAGASVLTD
-201 IIIGKFMY
+201 IIIGKFMH

-216 IQQYRES
+216 IQQYKES
-223 GITISGSTMGGW
+223 GITISDSTMGGW

-256 SEYIQIDESVIP
+256 SEYIQIDESVLP
-268 VIDNEKHK
+268 VIDSEKHK
-276 ARKGYEWCVRDAVRG
+276 ARKGYEWCVRDAIRG
-291 AVMFHYD
+291 AVMFYYD

-324 AYDQFERNDGITV
+324 AYDQFEKNDNITV

-345 RKFVDALDENSRLAT
+345 RKFVDALNENNRLAT

-372 ESDADEAGLNADERK
+372 ESDANKAGLNADELK
-387 EQRLKTSY
+387 EQRLKISY
-395 PTIQLFETWMKET
+395 PTIRLFETWMKET

-416 RMGGAIEY
+416 KMGDAIEY

-485 AAGVDPRTWMEDVL
+485 AVDVDPRTWMEDVL
-499 RKIPYYQRDRRDL
+499 RKIPYYQRDQRDL
-512 AELLPYNWKHINEQD
+512 AELLPFNWKN
-527 LLVTDSNQLGPTR
+527 
-540 AQYPRLA
+540 
-547 PTRTDSALNV
+547 
-557 RLVRYGRHRW
+557 RYE
-567 LTQMLVQ
+567 
-574 LMYGKVALAF
+574 

>member
-11 LAEVERLREAVVGKD
+11 LAEVERLRKAVVGKD
-26 VQISQKDAEIRKLSD
+26 AEISHKDALLSLKDAEISQKNAEIKKLSD

-51 GKMSEKNLPLDPNQL
+51 GKMSEKNLPLDPDQL

-83 KEVEAAGRQMTK
+83 KEVEAAEQQMTK
-95 AITVKVKPARRNLDT
+95 TITVKVKPSRRDLDT
-110 AGLPTEVIDI
+110 TGLPTEVIDI
-120 YPEGTTDENGR
+120 YPDGTTDENGK
-131 LRDEYVEIGTDESSR
+131 LKDEYVGIGTDESSR
-146 LEHIAARTYIEKTV
+146 LEHIAAKTYIKKTV
-160 IHKVI
+160 IHKVM
-165 LKSDRDKAPE
+165 LKSDSNNKTPE
-175 DRRILGERLPL
+175 DRRIICARLPL
-186 APVGRCMAGASVLTD
+186 APVNRCMAGASVLTD

-216 IQQYRES
+216 IQQYKES
-223 GITISGSTMGGW
+223 GITISDSTMGGW

-256 SEYIQIDESVIP
+256 SEYIQIDESVLP
-268 VIDNEKHK
+268 VIDSEKHK
-276 ARKGYEWCVRDAVRG
+276 ARKGYEWCVRDAIRG
-291 AVMFHYD
+291 AVMFYYD

-324 AYDQFERNDGITV
+324 AYDQFEKNDNITV

-345 RKFVDALDENSRLAT
+345 RKFVDALNENNRLAT

-372 ESDADEAGLNADERK
+372 ESDANKAGLNADERK
-387 EQRLKTSY
+387 EQRLKISY
-395 PTIQLFETWMKET
+395 PTIRLFETWMKET

-416 RMGGAIEY
+416 KMGDAIEY

-485 AAGVDPRTWMEDVL
+485 AVDVDPRTWMEDVL
-499 RKIPYYQRDRRDL
+499 RKIPYYQRDQRDL
-512 AELLPYNWKHINEQD
+512 AELLPFNWKN
-527 LLVTDSNQLGPTR
+527 
-540 AQYPRLA
+540 
-547 PTRTDSALNV
+547 
-557 RLVRYGRHRW
+557 RYE
-567 LTQMLVQ
+567 
-574 LMYGKVALAF
+574 

>member
-11 LAEVERLREAVVGKD
+11 LAEVERLRKAVVGKD
-26 VQISQKDAEIRKLSD
+26 AEISHKNALLSLKDAEISQKNAEIKKLSD

-51 GKMSEKNLPLDPNQL
+51 GKMSEKNLPLDPDQL

-83 KEVEAAGRQMTK
+83 KEVEAAEQQMTK
-95 AITVKVKPARRNLDT
+95 TITVKVKPSRRDLDT
-110 AGLPTEVIDI
+110 TGLPTEVIDI
-120 YPEGTTDENGR
+120 YPDGTTDENGK
-131 LRDEYVEIGTDESSR
+131 LKDEYVEIGTDESSR
-146 LEHIAARTYIEKTV
+146 LEHIAAKTYIKKTV
-160 IHKVI
+160 IHKVM
-165 LKSDRDKAPE
+165 LKSDSNNKTPE
-175 DRRILGERLPL
+175 DRRIICARLPL
-186 APVGRCMAGASVLTD
+186 APVNRCMAGASVLAD

-216 IQQYRES
+216 IQQYKES
-223 GITISGSTMGGW
+223 GITISDSTMGGW

-256 SEYIQIDESVIP
+256 SEYIQIDESVLP
-268 VIDNEKHK
+268 VIDSEKHK
-276 ARKGYEWCVRDAVRG
+276 ARKGYEWCVRDAIRG
-291 AVMFHYD
+291 AVMFYYD

-324 AYDQFERNDGITV
+324 AYDQFEKNDNITV

-345 RKFVDALDENSRLAT
+345 RKFVDALNENNRLST

-372 ESDADEAGLNADERK
+372 ESDANKAGLNADERK
-387 EQRLKTSY
+387 EQRLKISY
-395 PTIQLFETWMKET
+395 PTIRLFETWMKET

-416 RMGGAIEY
+416 KMGDAIEY

-485 AAGVDPRTWMEDVL
+485 AADVDPRTWMEDVL
-499 RKIPYYQRDRRDL
+499 RKIPYYQRDQRDL
-512 AELLPYNWKHINEQD
+512 AELLPFNWKN
-527 LLVTDSNQLGPTR
+527 
-540 AQYPRLA
+540 
-547 PTRTDSALNV
+547 
-557 RLVRYGRHRW
+557 RYE
-567 LTQMLVQ
+567 
-574 LMYGKVALAF
+574 

>member
-1 MTAEE
+1 MTVEE

-11 LAEVERLREAVVGKD
+11 LAEVERLRKAVVGKD
-26 VQISQKDAEIRKLSD
+26 AEISHKDALLSLKDAEISQKNAEIKKLSD

-51 GKMSEKNLPLDPNQL
+51 GKMSEKNLPLDPDQL

-83 KEVEAAGRQMTK
+83 KEVEAAEQQMTK
-95 AITVKVKPARRNLDT
+95 TITVKVKPSRRDLDT
-110 AGLPTEVIDI
+110 TGLPTEVIDI
-120 YPEGTTDENGR
+120 YPDGTTDENGK
-131 LRDEYVEIGTDESSR
+131 LKDEYVEIGTDESSR
-146 LEHIAARTYIEKTV
+146 LEHIAAKTYIKKTV
-160 IHKVI
+160 IHKVM
-165 LKSDRDKAPE
+165 LKSDSNNKTPE
-175 DRRILGERLPL
+175 DRRIICARLPL
-186 APVGRCMAGASVLTD
+186 APVNRCMAGASVLAD

-216 IQQYRES
+216 IQQYKES
-223 GITISGSTMGGW
+223 GITISDSTMGGW

-256 SEYIQIDESVIP
+256 SEYIQIDESVLP
-268 VIDNEKHK
+268 VIDSEKHK
-276 ARKGYEWCVRDAVRG
+276 ARKGYEWCVRDAIRG
-291 AVMFHYD
+291 AVMFYYD

-324 AYDQFERNDGITV
+324 AYDQFEKNDNITV

-345 RKFVDALDENSRLAT
+345 RKFVDALNENNRLAT

-372 ESDADEAGLNADERK
+372 ESDANKAGLNADERK
-387 EQRLKTSY
+387 EQRLKISY
-395 PTIQLFETWMKET
+395 PTIRLFETWMKET

-416 RMGGAIEY
+416 KMGDALEY

-441 NIDNNLI
+441 HIDNNLI

-485 AAGVDPRTWMEDVL
+485 AADVDPRTWMEDVL
-499 RKIPYYQRDRRDL
+499 RKIPYYQRDQRDL
-512 AELLPYNWKHINEQD
+512 AELLPFNWKN
-527 LLVTDSNQLGPTR
+527 
-540 AQYPRLA
+540 
-547 PTRTDSALNV
+547 
-557 RLVRYGRHRW
+557 RYE
-567 LTQMLVQ
+567 
-574 LMYGKVALAF
+574 

>member
-1 MTAEE
+1 MTVEE

-11 LAEVERLREAVVGKD
+11 LAEVERLRKAVVGKD
-26 VQISQKDAEIRKLSD
+26 AEISHKDALLSLKDAEISRKNAEIKKLSD

-51 GKMSEKNLPLDPNQL
+51 GKMSEKNLPLDPDQL

-83 KEVEAAGRQMTK
+83 KEVEAAEQQMAKT
-95 AITVKVKPARRNLDT
+95 ITVKVKPSRRDLDT
-110 AGLPTEVIDI
+110 TGLPTEVIDI
-120 YPEGTTDENGR
+120 YPDGTTDEDGK
-131 LRDEYVEIGTDESSR
+131 LKDEYVEIGTDESSR
-146 LEHIAARTYIEKTV
+146 LEHIAAKTYIKKTV
-160 IHKVI
+160 IHKVM
-165 LKSDRDKAPE
+165 LKSDSNNKTPE
-175 DRRILGERLPL
+175 DRRIICARLPL
-186 APVGRCMAGASVLTD
+186 APVNRCMAGASVLTD

-216 IQQYRES
+216 IQQYKES
-223 GITISGSTMGGW
+223 GITISDSTMGGW

-256 SEYIQIDESVIP
+256 SEYIQIDESVLP
-268 VIDNEKHK
+268 VIDSEKHK
-276 ARKGYEWCVRDAVRG
+276 ARKGYEWCVRDAIRG
-291 AVMFHYD
+291 AVMFYYD

-324 AYDQFERNDGITV
+324 AYDQFEKNDNITV

-345 RKFVDALDENSRLAT
+345 RKFVDALNENNRLAT

-372 ESDADEAGLNADERK
+372 ESDADKAGLNADERK
-387 EQRLKTSY
+387 EQRLKISY
-395 PTIQLFETWMKET
+395 PTIRLFETWMKET

-416 RMGGAIEY
+416 KMGDAIEY

-485 AAGVDPRTWMEDVL
+485 AVDVDPRTWMEDVL
-499 RKIPYYQRDRRDL
+499 RKIPYYQRDQRDL
-512 AELLPYNWKHINEQD
+512 AELLPFNWKN
-527 LLVTDSNQLGPTR
+527 
-540 AQYPRLA
+540 
-547 PTRTDSALNV
+547 
-557 RLVRYGRHRW
+557 RYE
-567 LTQMLVQ
+567 
-574 LMYGKVALAF
+574 

>member
-11 LAEVERLREAVVGKD
+11 LAEVERLRKAVVGKD
-26 VQISQKDAEIRKLSD
+26 AEISHKDALLSLKDAEISQKNAEIKKLSD

-51 GKMSEKNLPLDPNQL
+51 GKMSEKNLPLDPDQL

-83 KEVEAAGRQMTK
+83 KEVEAAEQQMTK
-95 AITVKVKPARRNLDT
+95 TITVKVKPSRRDLDT
-110 AGLPTEVIDI
+110 TGLPTEVIDI
-120 YPEGTTDENGR
+120 YPDGTTDENGK
-131 LRDEYVEIGTDESSR
+131 LKDEYVEIGTDESSR
-146 LEHIAARTYIEKTV
+146 LEHIAAKTYIKKTV
-160 IHKVI
+160 IHKVM
-165 LKSDRDKAPE
+165 LKSDSNNKTPE
-175 DRRILGERLPL
+175 DRRIICARLPL
-186 APVGRCMAGASVLTD
+186 APVNRCMAGASVLTD

-216 IQQYRES
+216 IQQYKES
-223 GITISGSTMGGW
+223 GITISDSTMGGW

-256 SEYIQIDESVIP
+256 SEYIQIDESVLP
-268 VIDNEKHK
+268 VIDSEKHK
-276 ARKGYEWCVRDAVRG
+276 ARKGYEWCVRDAIRG
-291 AVMFHYD
+291 AVMFYYD

-310 LGAYKGAVQCDGYD
+310 LGTYKGAVQCDGYD
-324 AYDQFERNDGITV
+324 AYDQFEKNDNITV

-345 RKFVDALDENSRLAT
+345 RKFVDALNENNRLAT

-372 ESDADEAGLNADERK
+372 ESDANKAGLNADERK
-387 EQRLKTSY
+387 EQRLKISY
-395 PTIQLFETWMKET
+395 PTIRLFETWMKET

-416 RMGGAIEY
+416 KMGDALEY

-485 AAGVDPRTWMEDVL
+485 AADVDPRTWMEDVL
-499 RKIPYYQRDRRDL
+499 RKIPYYQRDQRDL
-512 AELLPYNWKHINEQD
+512 AELLPFNWKN
-527 LLVTDSNQLGPTR
+527 
-540 AQYPRLA
+540 
-547 PTRTDSALNV
+547 
-557 RLVRYGRHRW
+557 RYE
-567 LTQMLVQ
+567 
-574 LMYGKVALAF
+574 

>member
-1 MTAEE
+1 MTVEE

-11 LAEVERLREAVVGKD
+11 LAEVERLRKAVVGKD
-26 VQISQKDAEIRKLSD
+26 AEISHKDALLSLKDAEISQKNAEIKKLSD

-51 GKMSEKNLPLDPNQL
+51 GKMSEKNLPLDPDQL

-83 KEVEAAGRQMTK
+83 KEVEAAEQQMTK
-95 AITVKVKPARRNLDT
+95 TITVKVKPSRRDLDT
-110 AGLPTEVIDI
+110 TGLPTEVIDI
-120 YPEGTTDENGR
+120 YPDGTTDENGK
-131 LRDEYVEIGTDESSR
+131 LKDEYVEIGTDESSR
-146 LEHIAARTYIEKTV
+146 LEHIAAKTYIKKTV
-160 IHKVI
+160 IHKVM
-165 LKSDRDKAPE
+165 LKSDSNNKTTE
-175 DRRILGERLPL
+175 DRRIICARLPL
-186 APVGRCMAGASVLTD
+186 APVNRCMAGASVLTD

-216 IQQYRES
+216 IQQYKES
-223 GITISGSTMGGW
+223 GITISDSTMGGW

-256 SEYIQIDESVIP
+256 SEYIQIDESVLP
-268 VIDNEKHK
+268 VIDSEKHK
-276 ARKGYEWCVRDAVRG
+276 ARKGYEWCVRDAIRG
-291 AVMFHYD
+291 AVMFYYD

-324 AYDQFERNDGITV
+324 AYDQFEKNDNITV

-345 RKFVDALDENSRLAT
+345 RKFVDALNENNRLAT

-372 ESDADEAGLNADERK
+372 ESDANKAGLNADERK
-387 EQRLKTSY
+387 EQRLKISY
-395 PTIQLFETWMKET
+395 PTIRLFETWMKET

-416 RMGGAIEY
+416 KMGDAIEY

-485 AAGVDPRTWMEDVL
+485 AADVDPRTWMEDVL
-499 RKIPYYQRDRRDL
+499 RKIPYYQRDQRDL
-512 AELLPYNWKHINEQD
+512 AELLPFNWKN
-527 LLVTDSNQLGPTR
+527 
-540 AQYPRLA
+540 
-547 PTRTDSALNV
+547 
-557 RLVRYGRHRW
+557 RYE
-567 LTQMLVQ
+567 
-574 LMYGKVALAF
+574 